1 MSGKRKAPILVLGIG
16 NTLFGDDGA
25 GVDLVGRLSRWSR
38 NWHGAVEYL
47 AGGTQ
52 GATLL
57 DAVAGRYALIIL
69 DAIALGAAPG
79 TVHLLQG
86 TEVLALTQYATSA
99 LKANAGE
106 LLAAAMLLD
115 KLPERIFMVGIEPA
129 CLTSGHGL
137 SQPVRRAIPEA
148 LGLARNAIV
157 EALESQ
163 FLPAAFDFRQ
173 PFEWPVMIGR

>member
-1 MSGKRKAPILVLGIG
+1 MSRKRKAPILVLGIG
-16 NTLFGDDGA
+16 NTLLGDDGA
-25 GVDLVGRLSRWSR
+25 GVDLIGRLSRWSR

-47 AGGTQ
+47 DGGTQ
-52 GATLL
+52 GAKLL

-69 DAIALGAAPG
+69 DTVALGAAPG

-86 TEVLALTQYATSA
+86 AEVLALSQYSISA
-99 LKANAGE
+99 HKEHAAE
-106 LLAAAMLLD
+106 LLAAALLLGE
-115 KLPERIFMVGIEPA
+115 LPERIFMIGIEPA
-129 CLTSGHGL
+129 CVMCGDGL
-137 SQPVRRAIPEA
+137 SQPVRSAIPEA

-173 PFEWPVMIGR
+173 PSEWAVVSGR